1 MVMDLTAPIRAVT
14 SAPPAR
20 VLRLAMVVGAAG
32 LIALVAAVGVLV
44 WTYTGAKN
52 SNQQTVPAENSAA
65 PQAIIPDAAEPSPA
79 LPAPAP
85 SPAPAQAAGPPPGL
99 EGVTPPGDAGM
110 MQNAPAAFAPTG
122 SAPNQISTPGPSA
135 DLPTV
140 KWPTNDNWVPE
151 IANNVDWG
159 RVFWSSPSGGSATNA
174 IIGAATSTANNAVNL
189 IGNSAVDV
197 FNTLL
202 LINSGYYGDR
212 GGSGLLPAPAD
223 ALSTLAKISLPP
235 GVAGPDQAAATAQG
249 RYAAVAAT
257 AVAGPDQAAA
267 TAQGGAAQAAEVAQ
281 HHQDD
286 RAPILIQPAARWTKR
301 HALAVSQPTY

>member
-1 MVMDLTAPIRAVT
+1 MVMDLAAPIRAVT
-14 SAPPAR
+14 SAQPAR

-52 SNQQTVPAENSAA
+52 PNQTVPEDISAEAV
-65 PQAIIPDAAEPSPA
+65 IPRTAEPSPA

-85 SPAPAQAAGPPPGL
+85 SPAPAQAAGLPPGL
-99 EGVTPPGDAGM
+99 EGATPAGDAGM
-110 MQNAPAAFAPTG
+110 MQNPPAAFAPTG

-140 KWPTNDNWVPE
+140 KWPTNDNWLPE

-223 ALSTLAKISLPP
+223 ALSTLAKISLPALP
-235 GVAGPDQAAATAQG
+235 SLD
-249 RYAAVAAT
+249 
-257 AVAGPDQAAA
+257 
-267 TAQGGAAQAAEVAQ
+267 
-281 HHQDD
+281 
-286 RAPILIQPAARWTKR
+286 LTK
-301 HALAVSQPTY
+301 LPPPPKVGMPQLPPPPSLDLTKLPPPPQVGLPKPPKLPSITKMIGLPF

>member
-1 MVMDLTAPIRAVT
+1 MVMDLAAPIRAVT

-20 VLRLAMVVGAAG
+20 VLRMAMVVGAAG

-52 SNQQTVPAENSAA
+52 SNEAVPADISAE
-65 PQAIIPDAAEPSPA
+65 AIIPKTAEPSPA

-85 SPAPAQAAGPPPGL
+85 PPAPAQAAGPPPGL

-122 SAPNQISTPGPSA
+122 SAPNQFSTPGPSA

-140 KWPTNDNWVPE
+140 KWPTNDNWLPE

-159 RVFWSSPSGGSATNA
+159 RLFWSSPSGGSATNA

-212 GGSGLLPAPAD
+212 GGSGMLPAPAD
-223 ALSTLAKISLPP
+223 ALSTLAKISLP
-235 GVAGPDQAAATAQG
+235 
-249 RYAAVAAT
+249 
-257 AVAGPDQAAA
+257 
-267 TAQGGAAQAAEVAQ
+267 
-281 HHQDD
+281 
-286 RAPILIQPAARWTKR
+286 APPSLDLTKLPPPPKVGMPR
-301 HALAVSQPTY
+301 LPPPPSLDLTKLPPPPQVGLPKPPKLPSITKMIGLPF

>member
-1 MVMDLTAPIRAVT
+1 MVMDLAAPIRAVT
-14 SAPPAR
+14 AAPPAR

-44 WTYTGAKN
+44 WTYTGAKD
-52 SNQQTVPAENSAA
+52 SNQAVPEDISAE
-65 PQAIIPDAAEPSPA
+65 AIIPKTASPA
-79 LPAPAP
+79 PPAPAP
-85 SPAPAQAAGPPPGL
+85 SPAPAQAAGLPPGL
-99 EGVTPPGDAGM
+99 EGATPAGAAGTP
-110 MQNAPAAFAPTG
+110 QNPTAALMPTG
-122 SAPNQISTPGPSA
+122 PAPRGISTPGPSA

-140 KWPTNDNWVPE
+140 KWPTNDNWLPE

-223 ALSTLAKISLPP
+223 ALSTLAKISLP
-235 GVAGPDQAAATAQG
+235 
-249 RYAAVAAT
+249 
-257 AVAGPDQAAA
+257 
-267 TAQGGAAQAAEVAQ
+267 
-281 HHQDD
+281 
-286 RAPILIQPAARWTKR
+286 APPSLDLTK
-301 HALAVSQPTY
+301 LPTPPKVGTPQLPPPPSLDLTKLPPPPQVGLPKPPKLPSITKMIGLPF